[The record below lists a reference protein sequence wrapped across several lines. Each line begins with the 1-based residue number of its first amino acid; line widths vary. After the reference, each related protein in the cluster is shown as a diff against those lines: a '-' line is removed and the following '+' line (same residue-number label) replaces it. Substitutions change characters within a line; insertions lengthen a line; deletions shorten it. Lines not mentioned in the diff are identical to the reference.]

1 MQAQVPIFN
10 TYEMSKAIL
19 KYDLSDPEERQDFMR
34 ATKALDMASCLFAI
48 QSLMR
53 SYRKREDLPNDA
65 MHVVDKLSEELYDL
79 YNDYNI
85 DLDNLIS

>member
-1 MQAQVPIFN
+1 
-10 TYEMSKAIL
+10 
-19 KYDLSDPEERQDFMR
+19 
-34 ATKALDMASCLFAI
+34 
-48 QSLMR
+48 
-53 SYRKREDLPNDA
+53 